1 MEPGM
6 TDEGQTRGDANETR
20 PPVSARMR
28 VLVACLA
35 GLLAFGIVM
44 AVAPWQVAS
53 LAGWDV
59 WAGVFVAWVWWNVGG
74 LDGAATARS
83 AMIEDDSRP
92 ASDLVLIAASVA
104 SLLGVGLALLKA
116 SSEQGTAQGI
126 ITAVAALSVVLS
138 WAAVHTVFTLRYARE
153 YYAQDGG
160 IDFNDDRSPDYR
172 DFAYL
177 AFTIGMT
184 YQVSDTDLTSNSIR
198 RTVLRHALLSYLFG
212 IVVVAI
218 TINVVAGL
226 LHR

>member
-1 MEPGM
+1 M
-6 TDEGQTRGDANETR
+6 TNKARPRDEADEIRS
-20 PPVSARMR
+20 PVSARMR
-28 VLVACLA
+28 VFVSCLS
-35 GLLAFGIVM
+35 GLFAFGIAM
-44 AVAPWQVAS
+44 TVAPWQVSS

-59 WAGVFVAWVWWNVGG
+59 WAGVFVAWVWWNVARLNGS
-74 LDGAATARS
+74 ATARS

-116 SSEQGTAQGI
+116 SSETGSAQGL
-126 ITAVAALSVVLS
+126 ITAVAVLSVVLS
-138 WAAVHTVFTLRYARE
+138 WAAVHTVFTLRYART
-153 YYAQDGG
+153 YYEEGGG

-172 DFAYL
+172 DFAYV

-184 YQVSDTDLTSNSIR
+184 YQVSDTDLTSKPIR
-198 RTVLRHALLSYLFG
+198 MTALRHALLSYLFG

-226 LHR
+226 LNG